1 MADSLRKSE
10 YLVGWVEERDPP
22 ASWWGSFLDPPYHLT
37 DLMPFL
43 IRPATPNDTDLV
55 VRWNIRL
62 AEESEDK
69 TLSAEILTRGVRQV
83 LADQQKGRYF
93 IAMDGARPIGQTMV
107 TYEWSDWRNGW
118 IWWIQSVY
126 VEADYRRRGVYR
138 ALHNHIAEVAK
149 RSGEV
154 VGLRLYVEQNNT
166 VAREVYQSC
175 GLRPAGYL
183 VYEHMFGGAT
193 SNVQD

>member
-1 MADSLRKSE
+1 
-10 YLVGWVEERDPP
+10 
-22 ASWWGSFLDPPYHLT
+22 
-37 DLMPFL
+37 MPFAV
-43 IRPATPNDTDLV
+43 RPATPDDTELV
-55 VRWNIRL
+55 VRWNILL

-69 TLSAEILTRGVRQV
+69 TLSPEVLTPGVRQV
-83 LADQQKGRYF
+83 LADRQKGRYF
-93 IAMDGARPIGQTMV
+93 IALDGDRPIGQTMV

-138 ALHNHIAEVAK
+138 ALHNHIAEVAR

-183 VYEHMFGGAT
+183 VYEHMFGKTTGLA
-193 SNVQD
+193 